1 MSRVND
7 ETTTGPTGET
17 GPAGPGSP
25 TAGAEPAG
33 QPDDAL
39 VERVR
44 GWVDEAARVV
54 VLTGAG
60 ISTDSG
66 IPDFRGPKGV
76 WTRNPE
82 AEKRATLQ
90 HYMSDPGI
98 RRKAWL
104 DRLDHQAWVA
114 EPNDGHRALV
124 ALERRG
130 KLDTLITQNVDGL
143 HQVAGNDPE
152 RVVEVHGTIR
162 RVMCMS
168 CDERTPMRDALDRV
182 RAGEV
187 DPPCRTCGGILK
199 SATISFGQNLVPADL
214 ARAGAAARRAD
225 LLLAVGSTLAVY
237 PVADVVPVARMSG
250 ARVVIVNGSPTEM
263 DHLADAVLRG
273 QISGLLPRIV
283 GR

>member
-1 MSRVND
+1 MSDKIDDGLID
-7 ETTTGPTGET
+7 E
-17 GPAGPGSP
+17 
-25 TAGAEPAG
+25 
-33 QPDDAL
+33 
-39 VERVR
+39 VR
-44 GWVDEAARVV
+44 GWVDESQRVV

-90 HYMSDPGI
+90 NYMSDPAI

-104 DRLDHQAWVA
+104 DRLDHPAWAA
-114 EPNDGHRALV
+114 EPNAGHRSLV

-130 KLDTLITQNVDGL
+130 KLDTLITQNIDGL
-143 HQVAGNDPE
+143 HQAAGSDPE
-152 RVVEVHGTIR
+152 RVVEVHGTMR
-162 RVMCMS
+162 DVVCMS
-168 CDERTPMRDALDRV
+168 CDERAPMQRALDRV

-199 SATISFGQNLVPADL
+199 SATISFGQNLVPGDIE
-214 ARAGAAARRAD
+214 RAGAAARRAD

-250 ARVVIVNGSPTEM
+250 ARIVIVNGSETAM

-273 QISGLLPRIV
+273 PIGDLLPRVV
-283 GR
+283 GT

>member
-1 MSRVND
+1 MPRVTD
-7 ETTTGPTGET
+7 ES
-17 GPAGPGSP
+17 AGPVGSESSGVGTP
-25 TAGAEPAG
+25 RDPGV
-33 QPDDAL
+33 DDGL
-39 VERVR
+39 IEEVR
-44 GWVDEAARVV
+44 GWVEQAQRVV

-90 HYMSDPGI
+90 HYMSDPAV

-124 ALERRG
+124 TLGRRG
-130 KLDTLITQNVDGL
+130 KVDTLITQNVDGL
-143 HQVAGNDPE
+143 HQAAGSDPE

-162 RVMCMS
+162 QVMCMS

-199 SATISFGQNLVPADL
+199 SATISFGQNLVPGDIE
-214 ARAGAAARRAD
+214 RAGEAARRAD

-237 PVADVVPVARMSG
+237 PVADVVPVARMAG
-250 ARVVIVNGSPTEM
+250 ARIVIVNGSETAM

-273 QISGLLPRIV
+273 SISRLLPRIV